1 MKYGLVLAGG
11 GVRGAYQIGVWKALK
26 ELKIKISAVSGV
38 SIGAVNGALFV
49 QGSKLKAER
58 LWNKIAIDDIISLP
72 KKLEDDENLFKA
84 KNLVKIAKE
93 IYNHS
98 GLDMSPFENL
108 LNEIIDEDK
117 IRESDIDFGIATFSI
132 SDKSENYYFI
142 KDLPYGKLTEYLMAS
157 ACFPGFKART
167 IDEKKFIDGG
177 VSNNMPINML
187 LEKEIDNI
195 IAIDVKGVGFYR
207 TFNLAGKNVI
217 NIKCSRP
224 QTGTFDFD
232 RDGIRKSI
240 QDGYY
245 DCMKTFGKFSGG
257 LYNFR
262 TRDYTNAR
270 SIYSK
275 ELIEGIEN
283 AANIFGVNPYKLY
296 TINELVSAVMNEYY
310 DYVRQHNGEI
320 SGGVFEKIK
329 SADERLFLTWIVD
342 VLEKGKSDFVKEK
355 LSILGEKYDAA
366 SAILYFKLQK

>member
-1 MKYGLVLAGG
+1 
-11 GVRGAYQIGVWKALK
+11 
-26 ELKIKISAVSGV
+26 
-38 SIGAVNGALFV
+38 
-49 QGSKLKAER
+49 
-58 LWNKIAIDDIISLP
+58 
-72 KKLEDDENLFKA
+72 
-84 KNLVKIAKE
+84 
-93 IYNHS
+93 
-98 GLDMSPFENL
+98 
-108 LNEIIDEDK
+108 
-117 IRESDIDFGIATFSI
+117 
-132 SDKSENYYFI
+132 
-142 KDLPYGKLTEYLMAS
+142 MAS

-187 LEKEIDNI
+187 LEKGIENI

-245 DCMKTFGKFSGG
+245 DCMKAFGKFSGV
-257 LYNFR
+257 LYSFKA
-262 TRDYTNAR
+262 RDYAAAR
-270 SIYSK
+270 RLYSK
-275 ELIEGIEN
+275 ELIEGIEI

-296 TINELVSAVMNEYY
+296 TIDELVGAVMNEYFE
-310 DYVRQHNGEI
+310 YVRQHNGEI

-329 SADERLFLTWIVD
+329 NADERLFMTWIVD

-366 SAILYFKLQK
+366 SAILYFKSQK

>member
-1 MKYGLVLAGG
+1 MEYGLVLAGG

-26 ELKIKISAVSGV
+26 ELKIKVSAVSGV

-49 QGSKLKAER
+49 QGSKTKAER
-58 LWNKIAIDDIISLP
+58 LWNKIAIGDIISLP
-72 KKLEDDENLFKA
+72 KEMENDENLFKV
-84 KNLVKIAKE
+84 KNLMKIAKE
-93 IYNHS
+93 IYSNN
-98 GLDMSPFENL
+98 GLDMSPLENL
-108 LNEIIDEDK
+108 LNEIVDEDK
-117 IRESDIDFGIATFSI
+117 IRNSEIDFGIATFSL
-132 SDKSENYYFI
+132 SEKSENYYFI
-142 KDLPYGKLTEYLMAS
+142 KDIPYGKLTEYLMAS

-187 LEKEIDNI
+187 LEKGIENI

-245 DCMKTFGKFSGG
+245 DCMKAFGKFSGV
-257 LYNFR
+257 LYSFKA
-262 TRDYTNAR
+262 RDYAAAR
-270 SIYSK
+270 RLYSK
-275 ELIEGIEN
+275 ELIEGIEI

-296 TINELVSAVMNEYY
+296 TIDELVGAVMNEYFE
-310 DYVRQHNGEI
+310 YVRQHNGEI

-329 SADERLFLTWIVD
+329 NADELRMELKQDVD
-342 VLEKGKSDFVKEK
+342 C
-355 LSILGEKYDAA
+355 
-366 SAILYFKLQK
+366 